1 MRRRTPT
8 MMTRNPRTK
17 KMGGPPIRTTSRGRR
32 EAAQETTP
40 IATGMM
46 SSTSGSLATP
56 FVNKKMTL
64 FRKMKVERGL
74 PTTSTGARRPTTAPG
89 PAKQAAAERTTPRG
103 DGAGT
108 PSLAE
113 RCSAVPEKMEIPT
126 KMMRCGPL
134 LMTTPTGL
142 GVRTLLLMTKV

>member
-1 MRRRTPT
+1 

-56 FVNKKMTL
+56 FVNKKVTPPI
-64 FRKMKVERGL
+64 KTKVKTGL
-74 PTTSTGARRPTTAPG
+74 LGKGTGARRPT
-89 PAKQAAAERTTPRG
+89 
-103 DGAGT
+103 
-108 PSLAE
+108 
-113 RCSAVPEKMEIPT
+113 
-126 KMMRCGPL
+126 KMMIETRWCGPL